1 MENRN
6 SNFDIV
12 RTIAIFMVICIHSL
26 GLVNEAL
33 TTGDEEA
40 RVTNAV
46 MTIVYGGVPLFVMLS
61 GALLLG
67 KEEPISAF
75 FRKRMVRL
83 LWPFLFWSVVVCAIL
98 YWQED
103 GRSLSGYATSLFTGL
118 VTGGVHGIYWYVYM
132 IIGLYLVTPFLR
144 KIVHHSDKGY
154 LYYLIGLL
162 LSIITVS
169 KYFPDVELFSR
180 WNSANVEMLS
190 YFVIGYA
197 IVEYFK
203 TCEWSVKVVF
213 GCFILLYSLRVVSVY
228 FQWTTPLLDMMLYI
242 SLFCLLVTVKLPMRL
257 QVGGKIAHMSYGIY
271 LSHFMLISAFLKLGL
286 FQKLPLCIEP
296 LVMAFSVL
304 ITTMLMLWVLVRL
317 GLKKYVM

>member
-1 MENRN
+1 
-6 SNFDIV
+6 
-12 RTIAIFMVICIHSL
+12 MVICIHSL
-26 GLVNEAL
+26 GLVNDAL

-75 FRKRMVRL
+75 FRKRMGRL
-83 LWPFLFWSVVVCAIL
+83 LWPFLFRSVVVCAIQ

-180 WNSANVEMLS
+180 WNSANVEMLA

-213 GCFILLYSLRVVSVY
+213 GWLHSAVLAARRIGVFPMDYSAAGYDALYQLVLPVSDGQTAY
-228 FQWTTPLLDMMLYI
+228 EAT
-242 SLFCLLVTVKLPMRL
+242 SGGVKLP
-257 QVGGKIAHMSYGIY
+257 I
-271 LSHFMLISAFLKLGL
+271 
-286 FQKLPLCIEP
+286 
-296 LVMAFSVL
+296 
-304 ITTMLMLWVLVRL
+304 
-317 GLKKYVM
+317 